1 MGQLPPGAR
10 RRRGSQSG
18 RSDSNDVGGVARHR
32 TSRGAGGASSATE
45 QHQHQAAIGSLSDE
59 LPGLNSTDRQHF
71 IFYQDEGGYRATDD
85 LNQPMDTIYYLGVI
99 DITTPYNAVKKAE
112 HFWKGM
118 SADIVRFNSFSHFL
132 VTSLLRNGCFRESR
146 D

>member
-1 MGQLPPGAR
+1 MPPGGAR

-18 RSDSNDVGGVARHR
+18 RSDSGDGSGTARHR
-32 TSRGAGGASSATE
+32 TSRGAGASSATD
-45 QHQHQAAIGSLSDE
+45 QHQAPIGSLSDE
-59 LPGLNSTDRQHF
+59 LPGLNTTDRQHF

-85 LNQPMDTIYYLGVI
+85 TNQPMDTIYYLGVI

-118 SADIVRFNSFSHFL
+118 RADSVCSLSF
-132 VTSLLRNGCFRESR
+132 TSQC
-146 D
+146 